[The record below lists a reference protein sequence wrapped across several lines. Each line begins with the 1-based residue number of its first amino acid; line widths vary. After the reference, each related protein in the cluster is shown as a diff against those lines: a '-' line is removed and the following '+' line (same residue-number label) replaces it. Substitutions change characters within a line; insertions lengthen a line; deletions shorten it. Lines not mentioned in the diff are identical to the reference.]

1 MKKSILAFIAAMGIM
16 GTLCANVQAEE
27 VVVKKGDTLWGF
39 SQAYQVSVGN
49 IKEWNGLTSD
59 LIHPNDKLEVSPTK
73 KYIVVKDDNLWDISR
88 EYHVTVEEL
97 KDWNNLTSELIV
109 PGQELT
115 IELKANT
122 NIDDAAKQAMDSQ
135 TSNTEK
141 PTESIPAVT
150 NLPEPASEPA
160 PSEQPAETLNTEE
173 GKELTM
179 EATAYT
185 ANCEGCSGITA
196 TGINLIENPDQKVIS
211 VDPSVIPLGS
221 RVYVEGYGEAIAGD
235 TGGAIKGNKI
245 DIFIPSKE
253 EAIQWGRKSV
263 KVQIL
268 N

>member
-1 MKKSILAFIAAMGIM
+1 MKKAILAFIAAMGIT
-16 GTLCANVQAEE
+16 GTLGANVQAEE
-27 VVVKKGDTLWGF
+27 VVVKKGDTIWGF
-39 SQAYQVSVGN
+39 SQAYQVTVGD

-97 KDWNNLTSELIV
+97 KDWNNLNSELIV

-115 IELKANT
+115 IELKANA
-122 NIDDAAKQAMDSQ
+122 NIEAAAKQAMVNQ
-135 TSNTEK
+135 TSNTDK

-150 NLPEPASEPA
+150 NLSETASEPA
-160 PSEQPAETLNTEE
+160 TSEQPAEPLKTVEV
-173 GKELTM
+173 KELTM

-185 ANCEGCSGITA
+185 ASCEGCSGITS

-211 VDPSVIPLGS
+211 VDPSVIPLGTK
-221 RVYVEGYGEAIAGD
+221 VYVEGYGEAVAGD

-245 DIFIPSKE
+245 DIYIQSKE
-253 EAIQWGRKSV
+253 EAINWGRKSV